1 MWPKTAIIH
10 TWQLCALNAPKVCY
24 IKSKSISNEQMKER
38 ESEKG
43 KVGDRQE
50 WKPADSAAFSV
61 MTGCELQLKMH
72 MKINMGER

>member
-1 MWPKTAIIH
+1 MWPKTTIIH

-38 ESEKG
+38 ERE
-43 KVGDRQE
+43 DRQE